1 MTEWND
7 ERSKSRDK
15 ARFGYA
21 LQGGGR
27 RSQIMT
33 DAPIRCTT
41 QSGLR
46 LLDVGKLDSLEAAE
60 AFM

>member
-27 RSQIMT
+27 RSQKEI
-33 DAPIRCTT
+33 DANESTKSAKQNRHPDINMKTN
-41 QSGLR
+41 L
-46 LLDVGKLDSLEAAE
+46 
-60 AFM
+60 